1 MEKGSDNVTK
11 LIVVLVTSG
20 PLKGHKYFVKTDTKI
35 LIGRC
40 EEANI
45 RIGYDDFCSRK
56 HALLYWE
63 GNVCFIEDLDST
75 NGTFLNDKRIHGKNE
90 LKKGDVIGLGDTE
103 LLIGVED
110 YPKDQSK
117 NLEEDI
123 KFED

>member
-1 MEKGSDNVTK
+1 MTK
-11 LIVVLVTSG
+11 LVIVLVTSG
-20 PLKGHKYFVKTDTKI
+20 PLKGHKYFVKTDSKI
-35 LIGRC
+35 LIGRS
-40 EEANI
+40 EESNI

-63 GNVCFIEDLDST
+63 GNACFVEDLDST
-75 NGTFLNDKRIHGKNE
+75 NGTFVNDQRIHGKCE

-103 LLIGVED
+103 MLIGVED
-110 YPKDQSK
+110 YPKNQSE